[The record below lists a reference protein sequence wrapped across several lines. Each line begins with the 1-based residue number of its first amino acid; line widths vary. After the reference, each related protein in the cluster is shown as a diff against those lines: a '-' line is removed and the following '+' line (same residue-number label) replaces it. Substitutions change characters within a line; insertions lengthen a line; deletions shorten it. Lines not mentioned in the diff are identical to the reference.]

1 MESNN
6 NKEDKRW
13 QLKINGDHRFRH
25 ENTSFNIDV
34 WYPLLQD
41 LTFKSYFIPLE
52 RKEANAMYK
61 YYNKRYLSRG
71 EITYKEVEI
80 LNNLENKI
88 DTFIKN
94 NENLSKNGA
103 FIRLSGRSPK
113 DGDGFDLKKF
123 YNEYLNNLNKLSK
136 ELNIDKK
143 DGNLRV
149 NAISRTH
156 TLKVN
161 NGKDAMSL
169 LLTSERVHCDMSDWL
184 NNGGKEQIVLREF
197 NNDLNY
203 DDEFRAFIYN
213 YKLTAI
219 SQYDHYG
226 MYNHVIK
233 EKDIIEKAINDFW
246 LNNVKNRIKFPDYV
260 VDFCYVKGKVILI
273 EISPF
278 LQCTG
283 ASCYRWYLH
292 LDELK
297 NGNGKLK
304 VKTEEY
310 PNVYVLTDEW
320 EERFKGKD
328 DKYYDFYVKE
338 SLSNKF
344 FNLFNF
350 IFNNDN
356 NNDRNYFLFVG
367 SVLKNGFYWN
377 KKFLNQNSF
386 YDEGTCNGIEI
397 IVDESGMG
405 YFSKGNKIKGE
416 IWKVNEDELIDIE
429 YFYNICDKKNIIVN
443 SKNNG
448 DVNCIYFE
456 RKEEKKENEKSLDFY
471 SLDFQKEN
479 YNPILH
485 QILIEENYLQYKLK
499 I

>member
-1 MESNN
+1 MESNKD
-6 NKEDKRW
+6 KEDKRW

-34 WYPLLQD
+34 WYPLLED

-61 YYNKRYLSRG
+61 YYNSRYLSRG

-113 DGDGFDLKKF
+113 DGDGFDLKKL

-169 LLTSERVHCDMSDWL
+169 LLTSERVHSDMSDWL

-197 NNDLNY
+197 NNNLNY

-213 YKLTAI
+213 NKLTAI

-246 LNNVKNRIKFPDYV
+246 LNKVKNRIKFSDYV
-260 VDFCYVKGKVILI
+260 IDFGYVNGNVILI
-273 EISPF
+273 ELSPF

-283 ASCYRWYLH
+283 ASCYRWFLH
-292 LDELK
+292 MDELK

-310 PNVYVLTDEW
+310 PNVVYLTDDW
-320 EERFKGKD
+320 EQRFKSD
-328 DKYYDFYVKE
+328 DVKYYDFYVKE
-338 SLSNKF
+338 SLSSK
-344 FNLFNF
+344 
-350 IFNNDN
+350 FNNFFS
-356 NNDRNYFLFVG
+356 YFFSKEEDDHIYYLFVG
-367 SVLKNGFYWN
+367 SVLKKGFYWN
-377 KKFLNQNSF
+377 KKFLKENYF
-386 YDEGTCNGIEI
+386 YDEGICNGIEI

-405 YFSKGNKIKGE
+405 FFSKGDKVKGE
-416 IWKVNEDELIDIE
+416 IWKVSEDELIDIE
-429 YFYNICDKKNIIVN
+429 YFYNICEKKKIIVN

-448 DVNCIYFE
+448 DINCIYFE
-456 RKEEKKENEKSLDFY
+456 RQEEKKENEKSLDFY

-485 QILIEENYLQYKLK
+485 QILIEEQYLQYKLK

>member
-1 MESNN
+1 MEKNKE
-6 NKEDKRW
+6 KEDKRW

-25 ENTSFNIDV
+25 ENTAFNIDV
-34 WYPLLQD
+34 WYPFLED

-52 RKEANAMYK
+52 RKQANAMYK
-61 YYNKRYLSRG
+61 YYNKRYLGRG

-94 NENLSKNGA
+94 NENLNKNGA

-113 DGDGFDLKKF
+113 DGDPFEPKKK

-136 ELNIDKK
+136 ELNIDKN
-143 DGNLRV
+143 DGNLKV
-149 NAISRTH
+149 NAVSKTH

-169 LLTSERVHCDMSDWL
+169 LLTSERVHSDMSDWL
-184 NNGGKEQIVLREF
+184 NNGGKEQIILREF
-197 NNDLNY
+197 NNNLNY
-203 DDEFRAFIYN
+203 DDEFRAFVYN

-226 MYNHVIK
+226 MYNHIIK
-233 EKDIIEKAINDFW
+233 EKDIIEKAINNFW
-246 LNNVKNRIKFPDYV
+246 LNNIKNRIKFPDYII
-260 VDFCYVKGKVILI
+260 DFGYVNGNVILI

-283 ASCYRWYLH
+283 ASCYRWYLN

-304 VKTEEY
+304 VKNEEY
-310 PNVYVLTDEW
+310 PNIEILTQEW
-320 EERFKGKD
+320 EERFKMED
-328 DKYYDFYVKE
+328 VKYYDFYVKE
-338 SLSNKF
+338 SFSNKF
-344 FNLFNF
+344 MNLLSYFFNKEKNE
-350 IFNNDN
+350 NY
-356 NNDRNYFLFVG
+356 YFLFVG

-377 KKFLNQNSF
+377 KKFLSGSFF
-386 YDEGTCNGIEI
+386 YDEGFCNGIDI
-397 IVDESGMG
+397 VVDESGMG
-405 YFSKGNKIKGE
+405 YFCKGNKVKGE
-416 IWKVNEDELIDIE
+416 IWKVNEDDLIDIE
-429 YFYNICDKKNIIVN
+429 YFYNICNRKNIIVN

-448 DVNCIYFE
+448 DVNCVYFE
-456 RKEEKKENEKSLDFY
+456 RIDEKKENEKILDFY

-485 QILIEENYLQYKLK
+485 QVLIEEKYLQYKLK